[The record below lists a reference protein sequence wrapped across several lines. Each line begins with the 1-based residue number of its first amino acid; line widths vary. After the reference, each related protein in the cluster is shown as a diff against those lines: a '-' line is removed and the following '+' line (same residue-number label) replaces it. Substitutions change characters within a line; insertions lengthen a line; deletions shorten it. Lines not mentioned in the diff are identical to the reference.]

1 MELGAKGS
9 YSTLLE
15 MLKTKPAT
23 EPLYLVLH
31 PNEIAYLKEK
41 GWCPDYAI
49 ASEELPIDKEIS

>member
-1 MELGAKGS
+1 MELGANES
-9 YSTLLE
+9 YRALLE
-15 MLKTKPAT
+15 MLKNKPAN
-23 EPLYLVLH
+23 EALYLVLH